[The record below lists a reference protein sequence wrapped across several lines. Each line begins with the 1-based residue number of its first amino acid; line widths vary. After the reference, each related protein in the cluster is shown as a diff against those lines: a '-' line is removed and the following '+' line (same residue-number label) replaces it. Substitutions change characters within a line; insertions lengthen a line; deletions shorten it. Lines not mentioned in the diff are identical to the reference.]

1 MVLPRANILTVWKG
15 DKIPLCH
22 ASKELN
28 DVIWCDNDFSLNF
41 CEKHL
46 LIPSVWRL
54 NFNFFFRQNPQY
66 CHSNAMYWRTGF
78 TVEFNYFLFCVILNR
93 IVGRTI
99 SVSLAWM
106 QCNLNNELL
115 PIFHVHKFVFTT
127 NFQIHRK
134 HNVNFGQF
142 KKMTDNW
149 MSLEIFISY
158 YFLEDWGCVCSLPNK
173 FSYALCWPAT
183 EIVCCLAHETIC
195 QLTKWMQF
203 ACWKLQ
209 LKRRKAI
216 SARAIGTRMICCCRF
231 FYFFILLR
239 VEIKCPL
246 SNGLWWRR

>member
-1 MVLPRANILTVWKG
+1 
-15 DKIPLCH
+15 
-22 ASKELN
+22 
-28 DVIWCDNDFSLNF
+28 
-41 CEKHL
+41 
-46 LIPSVWRL
+46 
-54 NFNFFFRQNPQY
+54 
-66 CHSNAMYWRTGF
+66 MYWRTGF

-158 YFLEDWGCVCSLPNK
+158 YFLRTEDACAVCRTNFHMRFVGRRLKLCV
-173 FSYALCWPAT
+173 
-183 EIVCCLAHETIC
+183 VCH
-195 QLTKWMQF
+195 TKPSVNWQNE
-203 ACWKLQ
+203 CNLHVENYSWCDV
-209 LKRRKAI
+209 KRFQRGPSEHGWFVAVV
-216 SARAIGTRMICCCRF
+216 
-231 FYFFILLR
+231 FFIFSFYCAL
-239 VEIKCPL
+239 K
-246 SNGLWWRR
+246 